1 MKKQGFYIFIF
12 TFYLWLV
19 GCSIPNFEPPECT
32 QSREAVRDFYS
43 FHIGN
48 DMKFSLE
55 NLKLREKFLSP
66 ELYKSLKNVQN
77 DADIFTTNGQDF
89 PKTFRVGGCKVI
101 DTKKTNVEVIFFWKT
116 DTRTEQKIIH
126 AETVNENGKWLI
138 NKVEK

>member
-1 MKKQGFYIFIF
+1 MKKRWIYLSPIIFCL
-12 TFYLWLV
+12 YCL
-19 GCSIPNFEPPECT
+19 GCSIPNFEPPDCT

-48 DMKFSLE
+48 DMKFSQK

-66 ELYKSLKNVQN
+66 ELFKSLQSIQN
-77 DADIFTTNGQDF
+77 EADIFTSNSNDF
-89 PKTFRVGGCKVI
+89 PKTFRVGGCKVV
-101 DTKKTNVEVIFFWKT
+101 DTNKTNVEVIFFWKT

-138 NKVEK
+138 NKIEN